1 MVKEVISDAVKV
13 DMTNTWR
20 AEGDRANE
28 LNSDATESEVR
39 LGSEKKGFVKIVI
52 SLRVCSVIS
61 DIYYVPFLPFQMTSS
76 FEPPH

>member
-39 LGSEKKGFVKIVI
+39 LGSEKKV
-52 SLRVCSVIS
+52 L
-61 DIYYVPFLPFQMTSS
+61 
-76 FEPPH
+76 